1 MKKTIKEYGGKEVY
15 ASKAAQKMHEKK
27 ETKKSVLSESVKE
40 VTGDKTAVKH
50 VESDDRNNVIDL
62 RRLAGL

>member
-27 ETKKSVLSESVKE
+27 ETKKFEAKEGGKNGKVSKSVGK
-40 VTGDKTAVKH
+40 KAVGKMKK
-50 VESDDRNNVIDL
+50 
-62 RRLAGL
+62 AC